1 MRTIFPPRT
10 EDEARDFAADLMER
24 YRLPSGGQVVEIGS
38 GDGALLRALQ
48 ERGCRILG
56 VESERDV
63 AIRAWESG
71 IDTLPRRFTA
81 ELARETILEQR
92 GAAVMVI
99 AGGAAGTVIAG
110 GAAGTVIAGGAAGTV
125 IAGGDL
131 SASDDPADLLDGVR
145 LLLTPGG
152 LFVLETPAP
161 GDSSGLLPL
170 LRAHGFEAIEALR
183 VGGRLRVDAKVAGGP
198 WPVGSSVAAVF
209 SCRQPTGE
217 P

>member
-110 GAAGTVIAGGAAGTV
+110 G
-125 IAGGDL
+125 DL